1 MAINFPSTTNQATDG
16 SFTHTDSTAGI
27 TWTWDGTSWSA
38 GGVSGGGGSTITIK
52 DEGVALTTAASSLD
66 FVGLGVTASGTTGDK
81 TITISGGGG
90 SSYTDSDVDTHLNTS
105 TASTNEVL
113 TWNGSDYTWGAPAG
127 YTNSDV
133 DTHLNQSTAL
143 TGQVLTWNGSDYDWS
158 DEIDI
163 DGTGQFHNLGVSGI
177 STFSGRIFA
186 SNNLR
191 VTGLSTFASNVDV
204 NASVDISG
212 GLNVTGI
219 ATIGNVKINGNTVE
233 NKDVGG
239 SLILAS
245 RADIEV
251 KVVDANLNQISAL
264 IGNSGGSVDLYH
276 DGIKKFET
284 TGYGVTVTGGVN
296 STGIGTFKGGVNAN
310 GPVTNIQHTSATYQQ
325 YEDFTVKVIT
335 KTAAHRYNGSG
346 SASGYTIN
354 GTEAPFL
361 TLTPGI
367 TYRFYQEDSSNVG
380 HPLLFY
386 LEADKT
392 TQYTTNVNAIGN
404 IGSVNGR
411 TEILVTEDT
420 PSVLYYQ
427 CSAHDYM
434 GNAVQTNSPVA
445 AKLQTARTIELSGAV
460 SGSTTFDGS
469 GNASINTTS
478 NITLGTDTSGN
489 YVATVAGTT
498 NEIEVTGSGSA
509 SAAVTV
515 GLPNSVTITGT
526 MTAGTF
532 SGSGASL
539 TSLPAGQLT
548 GTLPAIDGSNLINL
562 PSGGI
567 TVSTAATSTTMYPM
581 FADIA
586 SFSSNFNGEPDAVH
600 VSYSKLSFDS
610 QFGNLS
616 AYQFTS
622 LSDRN
627 EKENIRPIENALDI
641 TKQLEGVRFD
651 WKENGKP
658 SLGVIA
664 QDLEKVLPELVIT
677 GDDGV
682 KRVSYGNI
690 VGVLIEAI
698 KEQQKQIDRQQE
710 MIDKLIEIEG

>member
-1 MAINFPSTTNQATDG
+1 MAINFPSTTGQATDG

-27 TWTWDGTSWSA
+27 TWTWDGTSWKA
-38 GGVSGGGGSTITIK
+38 GALPTGGGGGGAAITIK
-52 DEGVALTTAASSLD
+52 DEGVSLTTAASSLD

-81 TITISGGGG
+81 TITISGG
-90 SSYTDSDVDTHLNTS
+90 SYSDTDVDTHLNTS

-113 TWNGSDYTWGAPAG
+113 TWNGSDYTWGASAG
-127 YTNSDV
+127 YSNSDV

-143 TGQVLTWNGSDYDWS
+143 TGQILTWNGSDYDWS
-158 DEIDI
+158 DEIDVG
-163 DGTGQFHNLGVSGI
+163 GTGQFDNLRVSGI
-177 STFSGRIFA
+177 STLS
-186 SNNLR
+186 STTTNELR

-219 ATIGNVKINGNTVE
+219 ATIGNVKINGSTVE
-233 NKDVGG
+233 NTDVNG
-239 SLILAS
+239 SLILS
-245 RADIEV
+245 SKADVEV
-251 KVVDANLNQISAL
+251 KVVDANSNPISAL

-276 DGIKKFET
+276 NGIKKFET
-284 TGYGVTVTGGVN
+284 TGYGVTVTGGVY
-296 STGIGTFKGGVNAN
+296 STGIGTFSGGVNAN

-361 TLTPGI
+361 TLTPGV

-392 TQYTTNVNAIGN
+392 TQYTTNVNTIGT
-404 IGSVNGR
+404 IGGVNAR

-427 CSAHDYM
+427 CSAHGYM
-434 GNAVQTNSPVA
+434 GNAVQTNSNVA
-445 AKLQTARTIELSGAV
+445 AKLQTARTLELSGAV
-460 SGSTTFDGS
+460 SGSATFDGS
-469 GNASINTTS
+469 GNANINTTS

-498 NEIEVTGSGSA
+498 NEIEVTGSGSGG
-509 SAAVTV
+509 AAVTV

-539 TSLPAGQLT
+539 TSLPAAQLT
-548 GTLPAIDGSNLINL
+548 GTLPALDGSALTNL
-562 PSGGI
+562 PSGSS
-567 TVSTAATSTTMYPM
+567 VSNDTTSTSTFYP
-581 FADIA
+581 I
-586 SFSSNFNGEPDAVH
+586 FSDVTSGSATTK
-600 VSYSKLSFDS
+600 VSSTKLTFTPST
-610 QFGNLS
+610 GNLE
-616 AYQFTS
+616 ATQFTS
-622 LSDRN
+622 LSDRS
-627 EKENIRPIENALDI
+627 KKTNIRPIQNALDI
-641 TKQLEGVRFD
+641 TKQLDGVRFD
-651 WKENGKP
+651 WIDNDKE
-658 SLGVIA
+658 SIGVIA
-664 QDLEKVLPELVIT
+664 QDVEKILPELVET
-677 GDDGV
+677 SDDGTKSV
-682 KRVSYGNI
+682 AYQNMVA
-690 VGVLIEAI
+690 VLIEAV

-710 MIDKLIEIEG
+710 LINQLMEG

>member
-1 MAINFPSTTNQATDG
+1 MAINFPSTTGQATDG

-27 TWTWDGTSWSA
+27 TWTWDGTSWKA
-38 GGVSGGGGSTITIK
+38 GALPTGGGGGGAAITIK
-52 DEGVALTTAASSLD
+52 DEGVSLTTAASSLD

-81 TITISGGGG
+81 TITISGG
-90 SSYTDSDVDTHLNTS
+90 SYSDTDVDAHLNTS

-127 YTNSDV
+127 YSNSDV

-143 TGQVLTWNGSDYDWS
+143 TGQILTWNGSDYDWS
-158 DEIDI
+158 DEIDVG
-163 DGTGQFHNLGVSGI
+163 GTGQFDNLRVSGI
-177 STFSGRIFA
+177 STLS
-186 SNNLR
+186 STTTDELR

-204 NASVDISG
+204 NASADISG

-219 ATIGNVKINGNTVE
+219 ATIGNVKINGSTVE

-239 SLILAS
+239 SLILS
-245 RADIEV
+245 SKSDVEV
-251 KVVDANLNQISAL
+251 KVVDANSNQISAL
-264 IGNSGGSVDLYH
+264 IGNIGGSVDLYH
-276 DGIKKFET
+276 NGIKKFET
-284 TGYGVTVTGGVN
+284 TGYGVTVTGGVY
-296 STGIGTFKGGVNAN
+296 STGIGTFSGGVNAN

-325 YEDFTVKVIT
+325 YEDFTVKVIA

-361 TLTPGI
+361 TLTPGV

-392 TQYTTNVNAIGN
+392 TQYTTNVNTIGT
-404 IGSVNGR
+404 IGGINAR

-427 CSAHDYM
+427 CSAHGYM
-434 GNAVQTNSPVA
+434 GNAVQTNSNVA
-445 AKLQTARTIELSGAV
+445 AKLQTARTLELSGAV
-460 SGSTTFDGS
+460 SGSATFDGS
-469 GNASINTTS
+469 GNANINTTS

-498 NEIEVTGSGSA
+498 NEIEVTGSGSGG
-509 SAAVTV
+509 AAVTV

-539 TSLPAGQLT
+539 TSLPAAQLT
-548 GTLPAIDGSNLINL
+548 GTLPALDGSALTNL
-562 PSGGI
+562 PSGSS
-567 TVSTAATSTTMYPM
+567 VSNDTTSTSTFYP
-581 FADIA
+581 I
-586 SFSSNFNGEPDAVH
+586 FSDVTSGSATTK
-600 VSYSKLSFDS
+600 VSSTKLTFTPST
-610 QFGNLS
+610 GNLE
-616 AYQFTS
+616 ATQFTS
-622 LSDRN
+622 LSDRS
-627 EKENIRPIENALDI
+627 KKTNIRPIQNALDI
-641 TKQLEGVRFD
+641 TKQLDGVRFD
-651 WKENGKP
+651 WIDNDKE
-658 SLGVIA
+658 SIGVIA
-664 QDLEKVLPELVIT
+664 QDVEKILPELVET
-677 GDDGV
+677 SDDGTKSV
-682 KRVSYGNI
+682 AYQNMVA
-690 VGVLIEAI
+690 VLIEAV

-710 MIDKLIEIEG
+710 LINQLMEG